1 MTVEENIGIGI
12 EKKRRKEEV
21 ARFVKMFFLEGFEK
35 ISVYAFRWTKTA
47 SGHCENSH
55 SQS

>member
-35 ISVYAFRWTKTA
+35 KYPYML
-47 SGHCENSH
+47 SGG
-55 SQS
+55 QKQRT